1 MGKARSGHDVV
12 VPLNRQGVTTA
23 MRATEYVSVTVAHQ
37 GFEHKRERPVTLC
50 IDPAAGSTRSS
61 NVRPSLLW
69 HCPVSC
75 PERRGRCE
83 RARAPS
89 LHRDG
94 PLIAK
99 ALSGVGIAFVLPGT
113 VIASWTRLIRSR

>member
-1 MGKARSGHDVV
+1 MGKDRSGHDVV
-12 VPLNRQGVTTA
+12 APLNRQGVTTA
-23 MRATEYVSVTVAHQ
+23 MRATEYVSVTVALQ
-37 GFEHKRERPVTLC
+37 SLEHKRERPVTLC

-75 PERRGRCE
+75 PGWQGRCE
-83 RARAPS
+83 RARAF
-89 LHRDG
+89 
-94 PLIAK
+94 A
-99 ALSGVGIAFVLPGT
+99 LPGT